1 MIATIGQG
9 YLPHRSKIRGR
20 IEVTAIANRGLD
32 RAVPWRRRSLHRHVM
47 SRPPGRRAVGSQLF
61 SDRRAEKRPHAVCDC
76 SGGGTEDELAQR
88 GAER

>member
-32 RAVPWRRRSLHRHVM
+32 RAVPWRRRSLHRHV
-47 SRPPGRRAVGSQLF
+47 
-61 SDRRAEKRPHAVCDC
+61 
-76 SGGGTEDELAQR
+76 
-88 GAER
+88 